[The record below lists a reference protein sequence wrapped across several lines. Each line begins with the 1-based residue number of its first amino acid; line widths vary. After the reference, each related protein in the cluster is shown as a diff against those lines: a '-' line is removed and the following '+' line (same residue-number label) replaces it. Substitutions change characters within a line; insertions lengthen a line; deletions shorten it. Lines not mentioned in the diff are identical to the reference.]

1 MPTGERSPTRQRIVA
16 AAMRLF
22 GEQGYAATTVAEI
35 EAAAGLS
42 PGSGSLYR
50 HFPSKQALLAEGV
63 RTQIESG
70 EDLVAFLSDRAALDA
85 LPPRARLAMV
95 ARAGLRRLD
104 RERDLN
110 RLLVRDLGR
119 FPDLLTA
126 MREGEIQRIYRL
138 VTQWLATQAPAA
150 ERDWAALAAVIIGSV
165 SHYWLLCDV
174 FGEHP
179 AGIDE
184 ERYVAALAEM
194 AAGLLGN
201 ADRNNE
207 TTMQPARRNHEP
219 DDSRP
224 RALRSPKDR
233 PGHHLP
239 S

>member
-1 MPTGERSPTRQRIVA
+1 MPTQERTPTRQRIVA

-22 GEQGYAATTVAEI
+22 GEQGYTATTVAEI

-50 HFPSKQALLAEGV
+50 HFRSKQELLAEGV

-70 EDLVAFLSDRAALDA
+70 EDLVAFLSDPAALDA
-85 LPPRARLAMV
+85 LPARARLAMV

-110 RLLVRDLGR
+110 RLLVRDLAR

-179 AGIDE
+179 SGIDE
-184 ERYVAALAEM
+184 ERYLAALAEM

-201 ADRNNE
+201 ADRNKE
-207 TTMQPARRNHEP
+207 K
-219 DDSRP
+219 S
-224 RALRSPKDR
+224 
-233 PGHHLP
+233 
-239 S
+239 